1 MVIVVA
7 GALLILVVVGL
18 LWIQQRA
25 IEPSGSSSEMIG
37 LEGVAQDNFSQE
49 GTVLVMGEL
58 WKATTTHGIIARGD
72 RVVVRGRRDG
82 LLLVVER
89 ITPSP

>member
-7 GALLILVVVGL
+7 GALLILVAVAL
-18 LWIQQRA
+18 LWLQPGA
-25 IEPSGSSSEMIG
+25 IEGSGSSSEMIG

-58 WKATTTHGIIARGD
+58 WKATTTHGIITRGD
-72 RVVVRGRRDG
+72 RVVVRGRGDG
-82 LLLVVER
+82 LILIVER
-89 ITPSP
+89 ITLDS